1 MRLLSRAVPAA
12 EPTDPDGPLLA
23 ELRTGR
29 EQAFAE
35 LLARHQPSLLRLAR
49 YYVRDAAVAE
59 EVVQD
64 TWLAVLRGLDG
75 FAGRSSFRTWLFSI
89 LVNRARSTGVRERR
103 SVAIGDSVPAVDAG
117 RFDAAGAWRSPP
129 APWVEDVEERVF
141 AGSLAA
147 PLEAGL
153 AALPARQREVVLL
166 RDVAGLST
174 SEVSKVL
181 GISDANGRVL
191 LHRGRSRLR
200 QALEDAIGAEAPC

>member
-1 MRLLSRAVPAA
+1 MRLLPRAGPAA
-12 EPTDPDGPLLA
+12 PDPDAALLA
-23 ELRTGR
+23 KVRGGS

-35 LLARHQPSLLRLAR
+35 LVVRHQGSLLRLAR

-64 TWLAVLRGLDG
+64 AWVGVLRGLEG
-75 FAGRSSFRTWLFSI
+75 FAGRSSFRTWLFNI

-117 RFDAAGAWRSPP
+117 RFDAGGAWRSPP
-129 APWVEDVEERVF
+129 EPWVEDVEARVF

-174 SEVSKVL
+174 SEASQVL

-200 QALEDAIGAEAPC
+200 QALEDAIGTEASC